1 MEDST
6 DSPDDLMHSMR
17 EKIRSQAQ
25 RLRLLEQYKV
35 LCETR
40 IAEIVPD
47 HPIPVLPE
55 HINQP
60 VHLDLDSE
68 LQHAR
73 SQIERLQKEL
83 YSSKLKGSVP
93 LADNYTLPHPST
105 ELSFAQLKELYT
117 VLYFQHQKL
126 VQDRKSLEDS
136 LKAEIQASEE
146 QRSYIEVLKQ
156 SIETNS
162 YNGHEYKS
170 PGKSFDE
177 VQSLSKDERKS
188 ADSDKSFE
196 ERMKTDNYLREAAE
210 ALQFAEE
217 EVMRLEDINK
227 NQELEF
233 EKVREKFEDNE
244 KKLKQEIS
252 VIKENY
258 KKALGDIDKATN
270 LIQKLESQES
280 EFKTNYEKS
289 EKNFEELD
297 QEYKNLESLHLN
309 LEVKVRNLEEELVSS
324 QSCAVMLKSKVSVFE
339 EENSQIRKLNT
350 SLEDKIE
357 DLTDQ
362 NKDQESKYQ
371 IALNH
376 INSLESSLK
385 DLKNCNFELEIKS
398 KMLTESQTMTEK
410 NFKSLD
416 QALSTLQSQ
425 NKDLKSKNSFLKA
438 ELKSIKNENSEFNLK
453 INSMIDQ
460 ILNQKNKIS
469 ELEQLTEKK
478 SDELRKLEKIWKNEI
493 DQLRDNLEKLQ
504 LENEKLGK
512 VSKDLETTAE
522 KEKTIRVKLAEEL
535 GKSKKDC
542 EELLNM
548 KNTLNLTQKTQED
561 SLSALV
567 NECNSLKTSK
577 RDLLQELSTANQKLS
592 LNQEENKTFKMQIS
606 NLSKFKSTHEEVYRV
621 ASLFCSSFGSTLL
634 TSASFSP
641 LISKSFKTVLQL
653 NSQSITSDLKDLLEA
668 FFSEFESITR
678 LLSTTKENFSY
689 QESQLDSKKIRL
701 QEMTEQVN
709 IKNQELQEIK
719 LEIEDLK
726 SEVQKK
732 ELEKEI
738 IEAKLQYVSEEFESG
753 KEIMKDLRIDYE
765 KLQRQSNQASAKI
778 LKLKRIVEDEAGIRK
793 KAEFEILNLQS
804 EKNLL
809 NKVLG
814 RLEKLVDKDQLN
826 ATYENILRENL
837 SSTIVRSSI
846 VSPSHQAQTFSYD
859 LYNRDPMMF
868 E

>member
-6 DSPDDLMHSMR
+6 DSTDDILQSMR

-25 RLRLLEQYKV
+25 RLRLLEQYKA

-40 IAEIVPD
+40 ISEIVPD

-55 HINQP
+55 HIHQP

-73 SQIERLQKEL
+73 NQIERLQKEL
-83 YSSKLKGSVP
+83 YSSKNKGSVP

-117 VLYFQHQKL
+117 VLYYQHQKL

-146 QRSYIEVLKQ
+146 QRTYIEVLKQ

-162 YNGHEYKS
+162 YSGHDYKS

-177 VQSLSKDERKS
+177 GQSLSKDERKS
-188 ADSDKSFE
+188 CNSDKSFE

-217 EVMRLEDINK
+217 EVMRLEDLNK
-227 NQELEF
+227 NQEIEF
-233 EKVREKFEDNE
+233 EKLREKFEENE

-258 KKALGDIDKATN
+258 KRSLVDIDKATG
-270 LIQKLESQES
+270 LIKRLESQES
-280 EFKTNYEKS
+280 DYKTNYEKS

-297 QEYKNLESLHLN
+297 QEYKNLESLHVS
-309 LEVKVRNLEEELVSS
+309 LEVKVRNLEEELANS
-324 QSCAVMLKSKVSVFE
+324 QSSAVMLKSKVSVFE

-362 NKDQESKYQ
+362 CKDQESKYQ

-376 INSLESSLK
+376 INSLESSVK

-410 NFKSLD
+410 NFRSLE
-416 QALSTLQSQ
+416 QTLSALQSQ
-425 NKDLKSKNSFLKA
+425 NKDLKSKSSLLKA
-438 ELKSIKNENSEFNLK
+438 ELKSVKNENSEFNRK
-453 INSMIDQ
+453 INSMVDQ
-460 ILNQKNKIS
+460 ILSQKNKIS
-469 ELEQLTEKK
+469 ELEQITERK
-478 SDELRKLEKIWKNEI
+478 SEELRKLEKVWKNEI
-493 DQLRDNLEKLQ
+493 DQLRDSLEKLQ
-504 LENEKLGK
+504 VENERLGK
-512 VSKDLETTAE
+512 CSKDLEITAD

-542 EELLNM
+542 EELLSM
-548 KNTLNLTQKTQED
+548 KSSFSLTQKAQED

-567 NECNSLKTSK
+567 SECSSLKSSK
-577 RDLLQELSTANQKLS
+577 RELLQELSTTNQKLGLS
-592 LNQEENKTFKMQIS
+592 QEENKSFKAQIS
-606 NLSKFKSTHEEVYRV
+606 SLSKFKSAFEEIYRV
-621 ASLFCSSFGSTLL
+621 CSLFCSSFGSTLL
-634 TSASFSP
+634 TSTSFSP
-641 LISKSFKTVLQL
+641 LISKPCKAILQL

-678 LLSTTKENFSY
+678 LLSATKENFSY
-689 QESQLDSKKIRL
+689 QESQLDSKKVRL
-701 QEMTEQVN
+701 QEMTDQVN
-709 IKNQELQEIK
+709 IKNQEIQEIK
-719 LEIEDLK
+719 LELEDLK

-732 ELEKEI
+732 ELKKEI
-738 IEAKLQYVSEEFESG
+738 IEAKLDYVSEEFENG
-753 KEIMKDLRIDYE
+753 KEIIRDLRIDYE
-765 KLQRQSNQASAKI
+765 KLQKSSNQASAKI
-778 LKLKRIVEDEAGIRK
+778 LKLKRIVEEEAGVRK
-793 KAEFEILNLQS
+793 KADFEILNLQS

-809 NKVLG
+809 NKVLA
-814 RLEKLVDKDQLN
+814 RLEKLVDKDELN

-837 SSTIVRSSI
+837 SSTIARSGI
-846 VSPSHQAQTFSYD
+846 VSPSHQARTFSYD
-859 LYNRDPMMF
+859 LYNRDPIMF